1 MIEEIIKII
10 ISIAIIFVWFIRYDN
25 IRKEFSEYN
34 YPNWLRDFIG
44 ILKISFIVMLHSR
57 TKEIELLGIS
67 GLFILMLGAV
77 LTHIKIKSEFKKYIA
92 SVIMLILCIILL
104 NSNI

>member
-10 ISIAIIFVWFIRYDN
+10 MSIAIIFVWFIRSDN

-44 ILKISFIVMLHSR
+44 ILKRVTLFVML
-57 TKEIELLGIS
+57 T
-67 GLFILMLGAV
+67 GL
-77 LTHIKIKSEFKKYIA
+77 
-92 SVIMLILCIILL
+92 SV
-104 NSNI
+104 